1 MSFKIAID
9 GPSGAGKSA
18 IAKTLA
24 QRLNYEYI
32 DTGSLYR
39 TIAYIATEIA
49 QTDIVEEILQA
60 CDEVTIGYEKGRVI
74 LDGSPLGDAIRTEA
88 ISQKTSELSKDPT
101 IRSYLLQLQRRLAE
115 KGGTVMEGRDI
126 GTVILPD
133 AEIKFFLTASEEERA
148 RRRYLQRKELGD
160 DVDLKTIQEDIHRRD
175 LRDRTR
181 EVAPLK
187 QAEDAIVIDSTN
199 LEEDEVIEKMMGYVE
214 RANVL

>member
-60 CDEVTIGYEKGRVI
+60 CDEVTIGYEKGRVT
-74 LDGSPLGDAIRTEA
+74 LEGSPLGDAIRTEA
-88 ISQKTSELSKDPT
+88 ISQKTSELSRDPA
-101 IRSYLLQLQRRLAE
+101 IRNYLLQLQRRLAE

-160 DVDLKTIQEDIHRRD
+160 DVNLKIIQEDIHRRD

-187 QAEDAIVIDSTN
+187 QAEDAIIIDSTN

>member
-60 CDEVTIGYEKGRVI
+60 CDEVTISYEKGRVI

-88 ISQKTSELSKDPT
+88 ISQKTSELSKDPA
-101 IRSYLLQLQRRLAE
+101 IRNYLLQLQRRLAE

-148 RRRYLQRKELGD
+148 IRRYLQRKGLGD
-160 DVDLKTIQEDIHRRD
+160 DVDLKIIQEDIHRRD

>member
-60 CDEVTIGYEKGRVI
+60 CDEVTICYEKGRVI

-88 ISQKTSELSKDPT
+88 ISQKTSELSKDPA

>member
-1 MSFKIAID
+1 MNFKIAID

-88 ISQKTSELSKDPT
+88 ISQKTSELSKDPA

>member
-60 CDEVTIGYEKGRVI
+60 CDEVTISYEKGRVI

-88 ISQKTSELSKDPT
+88 ISQKTSELSKDPA
-101 IRSYLLQLQRRLAE
+101 IRNYLLQLQRRLAE

-148 RRRYLQRKELGD
+148 IRRYLQRKELGD
-160 DVDLKTIQEDIHRRD
+160 DVDLKAIQEDIHRRD

>member
-88 ISQKTSELSKDPT
+88 ISQKTSELSKDPA
-101 IRSYLLQLQRRLAE
+101 IRNYLLQLQRRLAE

-148 RRRYLQRKELGD
+148 IRRYLQRKGLGD
-160 DVDLKTIQEDIHRRD
+160 DVDLKIIQEDIHRRD

>member
-88 ISQKTSELSKDPT
+88 ISQKTSELSKDPA

>member
-1 MSFKIAID
+1 
-9 GPSGAGKSA
+9 
-18 IAKTLA
+18 
-24 QRLNYEYI
+24 
-32 DTGSLYR
+32 
-39 TIAYIATEIA
+39 
-49 QTDIVEEILQA
+49 
-60 CDEVTIGYEKGRVI
+60 
-74 LDGSPLGDAIRTEA
+74 
-88 ISQKTSELSKDPT
+88 
-101 IRSYLLQLQRRLAE
+101 
-115 KGGTVMEGRDI
+115 MEGRDI

>member
-60 CDEVTIGYEKGRVI
+60 CDEVTIGYEKGRVT
-74 LDGSPLGDAIRTEA
+74 LEGSPLGDAIRTEA
-88 ISQKTSELSKDPT
+88 ISQKTSELSRDPA
-101 IRSYLLQLQRRLAE
+101 IRNYLLQLQRRLAE

-133 AEIKFFLTASEEERA
+133 AEIKFYLTASEEERA
-148 RRRYLQRKELGD
+148 RRRYLQRKEFGD
-160 DVDLKTIQEDIHRRD
+160 EVDLKTIQEDIHRRD

>member
-60 CDEVTIGYEKGRVI
+60 CDEVTIGYEKGRVT

-88 ISQKTSELSKDPT
+88 ISQKTSELSKDPA
-101 IRSYLLQLQRRLAE
+101 IRNYLLQLQRRLAE

>member
-60 CDEVTIGYEKGRVI
+60 CDEVTIGYEKGRVT
-74 LDGSPLGDAIRTEA
+74 LEGSPLGDAIRTEA
-88 ISQKTSELSKDPT
+88 ISQKTSELSRDPA
-101 IRSYLLQLQRRLAE
+101 IRNYLLQLQRRLAE

-133 AEIKFFLTASEEERA
+133 AEIKFYLTASEEERA
-148 RRRYLQRKELGD
+148 RRRYLQRKEFGD

>member
-1 MSFKIAID
+1 MSLKIAID

-18 IAKTLA
+18 IAKALA
-24 QRLNYEYI
+24 HRLNYEYI

-49 QTDIVEEILQA
+49 HTDAVDEILKA
-60 CDEVTIGYEKGRVI
+60 CDEVTIGYEKGMVT

-88 ISQKTSELSKDPT
+88 ISQKTSELSKDPAV
-101 IRSYLLQLQRRLAE
+101 REYLLQLQRRLAD

-126 GTVILPD
+126 GTIILPD

-148 RRRYLQRKELGD
+148 RRRYLQRKELGEH
-160 DVDLKTIQEDIHRRD
+160 VNLKTIREDIHIRD

-187 QAEDAIVIDSTN
+187 QAEDAIVIDSTS
-199 LEEDEVIEKMMGYVE
+199 LEKDEVIEKMMGYVE
-214 RANVL
+214 RVNAL

>member
-60 CDEVTIGYEKGRVI
+60 CDEVTIDYEKGRVT

-88 ISQKTSELSKDPT
+88 ISQKTSELSKDPA
-101 IRSYLLQLQRRLAE
+101 IRNYLLQLQRRLAE

-160 DVDLKTIQEDIHRRD
+160 DVNLKIIQEDIHRRD

-187 QAEDAIVIDSTN
+187 QAEDAIIIDSTN

>member
-49 QTDIVEEILQA
+49 QTDRMDEILKA
-60 CDEVTIGYEKGRVI
+60 CDKVDIGYEKGRVT

-88 ISQKTSELSKDPT
+88 ISQKTSELSKDPA
-101 IRSYLLQLQRRLAE
+101 IRNYLLQLQRRLAE

-187 QAEDAIVIDSTN
+187 QAEDAIIIDSTN